1 MDPAHQ
7 TQAAFLR
14 TKDFAYISHLH
25 EIKSFTQLNLD
36 CPDLKYNF
44 DDDERDDQTNSPLLS
59 TPGNRRKVK
68 SRSFN
73 RVTKGV

>member
-25 EIKSFTQLNLD
+25 EIKSSTQLNLD
-36 CPDLKYNF
+36 YPDLKYSF

-59 TPGNRRKVK
+59 TPGNKRNVE
-68 SRSFN
+68 STSFN
-73 RVTKGV
+73 RLTKGV